1 MSPLII
7 VAFVVAV
14 VLAMLAYGIWS
25 HNFGAGKTKREAEA
39 KQALERKSR
48 LLARGWEYEEL
59 TEGDIRYRVRGRTE
73 EGVDWVLH
81 YDTDHASSSS
91 TPSLVFRATSLGN
104 GSYVWHIDDR
114 PSFEIVQGKVAKALI
129 SGLAAMISKLSESI
143 RVKNDFYTTAK
154 PLPVGSANFAKRFVL
169 VAKESRWSSMVD
181 FETERLMLN
190 MPAFK
195 PGMSRADNCLSAG
208 LEPEGLMVKLF
219 VDGPSTEVVE
229 HIIRLG
235 QALADRSQ
243 RLR

>member
-1 MSPLII
+1 MSPTLI
-7 VAFVVAV
+7 AAAVVAV
-14 VLAMLAYGIWS
+14 FVGMLAYGIWW
-25 HNFGAGKTKREAEA
+25 HNFGDGKTKREAEA
-39 KQALERKSR
+39 KQARERKSR
-48 LLARGWEYEEL
+48 LLAHGWEYEEL

-104 GSYVWHIDDR
+104 GSYVWHLDDR
-114 PSFEIVQGKVAKALI
+114 PSFEIAQGKVAKALI
-129 SGLAAMISKLSESI
+129 SGLATMVGKLSESI

-154 PLPVGSANFAKRFVL
+154 PLPVGSANFSKRFVL
-169 VAKESRWSSMVD
+169 VAKESRWSPLVD
-181 FETERLMLN
+181 FETERLILN
-190 MPAFK
+190 IPAFK
-195 PGMSRADNCLSAG
+195 PGMSRSDNCFSAG
-208 LEPEGLMVKLF
+208 LDPEGLMIKLYA
-219 VDGPSTEVVE
+219 DGPSTEVIE